1 MFVLSG
7 ICLVLLIALFVV
19 LIYQLA
25 KQQKLN
31 QIRSNKNTPP
41 HLLEK
46 LSLYE
51 KIEEQKQKKYNQYT
65 FLSIV
70 TTLFLVVATVI
81 LISSKFSYT
90 KNQVQQLEEEVHTLK
105 VEQKQLIS
113 KMPVQQYS
121 EDGIGLKELAWE
133 KIVDKETDNKAQ
145 VELETEIASKMGPYF
160 GISRVLTNVERS
172 SKTLSISLISSTQE
186 EENKKL
192 ISRNIQYF
200 VQEAESIPQ
209 LMKIHIK
216 VLTAEGKKNSALID
230 ETYSR
235 EEADNPFTVQK

>member
-1 MFVLSG
+1 M
-7 ICLVLLIALFVV
+7 CLVLLIALFIV

-31 QIRSNKNTPP
+31 QIRSNKNTSP

-51 KIEEQKQKKYNQYT
+51 KIEEQKQKKYNHYT

-70 TTLFLVVATVI
+70 ITLFLVVATVV
-81 LISSKFSYT
+81 LISSKYAYT

-113 KMPVQQYS
+113 KMPVKQYP
-121 EDGIGLKELAWE
+121 EEGIGLKELAWE
-133 KIVDKETDNKAQ
+133 KIVDKKSAKKAQ

-172 SKTLSISLISSTQE
+172 PKTLSISLISNTQE

-192 ISRNIQYF
+192 IARNIQYF

-216 VLTAEGKKNSALID
+216 VLAAEGKKNSALID

>member
-7 ICLVLLIALFVV
+7 MCLVLLIALFIV

-31 QIRSNKNTPP
+31 QIRSNKNTSP

-51 KIEEQKQKKYNQYT
+51 KIEEQKQKKYNHYT

-70 TTLFLVVATVI
+70 ITLFLVVATVV
-81 LISSKFSYT
+81 LISSKYAYT

-113 KMPVQQYS
+113 KMPVKQYP
-121 EDGIGLKELAWE
+121 EEGIGLKELAWE
-133 KIVDKETDNKAQ
+133 KIVDKKSAKKAQ

-172 SKTLSISLISSTQE
+172 PKTLSISLISNTQE

-192 ISRNIQYF
+192 IARNIQYF

-216 VLTAEGKKNSALID
+216 VLAAEGKKNSALID